1 MKKFFP
7 LFFILVGLLFQPAET
22 SGKKK
27 KKADFYPVEVSIQ
40 QLFNEIRETKDDS
53 LAIKLHRQIEEI
65 LAQTLV
71 LPEAY
76 KYKFDS
82 LGMIGRI
89 YAPRKDFRMFNWNHS
104 SRDGTYRNF
113 ALIVLPGNKN
123 EPSKVV
129 RMVESTDS
137 IFRPDQ
143 QLLAPEQWLGCL
155 YYKILPKKQ
164 GKGGKRYYTLLG
176 LDMHGLKTKKKYVEI
191 LSFDSNDN
199 PQFGA
204 PIIELNGWTKHR
216 VIFEF
221 SAQQSMYLEY
231 KWLKRRI
238 EFDHLAPLMP
248 YLVGEYEYYEP
259 DMFRDALKFKGG
271 RWKHIKDIQKPPKD
285 KRLKK
290 SSLPK
295 PPKQSLMKEK
305 KVKGGMKEP
314 TEEEEEQQQEEEQ
327 VDDTSEQE

>member
-1 MKKFFP
+1 MKRIFP
-7 LFFILVGLLFQPAET
+7 LFFIVAGLLFRPVET

-27 KKADFYPVEVSIQ
+27 PKIDFYPVEVSIQ

-65 LAQTLV
+65 LTQTLV

-76 KYKFDS
+76 KNKFDS
-82 LGMIGRI
+82 LKMIGRI

-104 SRDGTYRNF
+104 SPDGTYRNF
-113 ALIVLPGNKN
+113 ALIVLPGKKD
-123 EPSKVV
+123 EPSKVI
-129 RMVESTDS
+129 RLTETTDS

-143 QLLAPEQWLGCL
+143 QLLGSDQWLGCL
-155 YYKILPKKQ
+155 YYKILPKKR
-164 GKGGKRYYTLLG
+164 GKGGKQYYTLLG
-176 LDMHGLKTKKKYVEI
+176 LDMHGLKTKKKFIEI
-191 LSFDSNDN
+191 LSFDSDDH

-221 SAQQSMYLEY
+221 SAQQSMYMEY

-271 RWKHIKDIQKPPKD
+271 RWKHIKDVQKPPKD

-295 PPKQSLMKEK
+295 PPKHSLKKNPEEQKLKEEK
-305 KVKGGMKEP
+305 
-314 TEEEEEQQQEEEQ
+314 EEEQPEEQ
-327 VDDTSEQE
+327 IDDTSGQDE